1 MKNGNGARLAALL
14 LALALCLTACLP
26 AALAQEYAE
35 PSENEGWVENSD
47 RWQLNDSTNQVTYR
61 LPFKSDKGILI
72 NANAS
77 MTAPSIKVTGD
88 VEASGSGK
96 IVCAGLLFA
105 TGKVSSSGTITAG
118 SLSCNGISVV
128 DGSRIIVK
136 TSLTCTGTVT
146 VNGTLILP
154 ANFDIKSLQGRLSG
168 AGTIYVGTKAYNAGN
183 GELIE
188 GASIPLTDG
197 YDLSD
202 EGFTWDSA
210 TCTLTLT
217 SFTREYRSDIVGQY
231 GAGIGIMAQ
240 EKAVTLVLN
249 GTNTLTGLAEGE
261 NQVGI
266 HCSAKSLTLKGGG
279 SLNCEDSVA
288 ALRVLGGVIQLKD
301 CELRDGKKIYTAYD
315 GDGSPLGSYVAEPYD
330 DNDVDPDNPPA
341 PVTSFSL
348 RQNSYA
354 VTLYPNGGTVNS
366 GNVTAYDYG
375 KGVTL
380 PTDVTREGY
389 TFAGWYDNANFTGKA
404 VTAIGPTD
412 EGDKTYW
419 AKWNPIPGD
428 KPVFTEPSGPREV
441 TVRPG
446 DKATL
451 TASATNATTC
461 QWYVNRN
468 DGAGYV
474 PLSGATSMTYTT
486 SPVTLANDGYTY
498 YCEASNA
505 YGMGQSPI
513 FTLRV
518 AEAAVTPPQTGDS
531 SRTGLWLALLLLSL
545 GGLGAAGLAARR
557 RHGGAR

>member
-1 MKNGNGARLAALL
+1 MKNGNGVRLAALL

-26 AALAQEYAE
+26 AALAQEYAG
-35 PSENEGWVENSD
+35 PSEDEGWKDKSNEWWLASD
-47 RWQLNDSTNQVTYR
+47 SGEDPKHIAYE
-61 LPFKSDKGILI
+61 LPFKSYKGILI

-77 MTAPSIKVTGD
+77 MTAPSIEVTGN
-88 VEASGSGK
+88 VETSGSGK
-96 IVCAGLLFA
+96 IVCAGLLSA
-105 TGKVSSSGTITAG
+105 TGKVSSGGTITAG
-118 SLSCNGISVV
+118 SLQCNEISVT
-128 DGSRIIVK
+128 DGCRLIVK
-136 TSLTCTGTVT
+136 TSLECKGTVT
-146 VNGTLILP
+146 VNKGGTLILP
-154 ANFDIKSLQGRLSG
+154 AGFDISTLNLDKYAR
-168 AGTIYVGTKAYNAGN
+168 GTIYVGTKAYKADGTPVD
-183 GELIE
+183 
-188 GASIPLTDG
+188 GATIYLTDG
-197 YDLSD
+197 CDVSD
-202 EGFTWDSA
+202 TGFTWDSA

-217 SFTREYRSDIVGQY
+217 NFTREYHSDIVEM
-231 GAGIGIMAQ
+231 AGIVIIADG
-240 EKAVTLVLN
+240 KDVTLVLN
-249 GTNTLTGLAEGE
+249 GTNTLTGLAEGG

-266 HCSAKSLTLKGGG
+266 DCRVKSLTLKGGG
-279 SLNCEDSVA
+279 SLNCDASLA
-288 ALRVLGGVIQLKD
+288 ALRVLGGGIQLED
-301 CELRDGKKIYTAYD
+301 CVLRDGKKIYTAYD
-315 GDGSPLGSYVAEPYD
+315 GDGSPLGSYVVD
-330 DNDVDPDNPPA
+330 SNDA
-341 PVTSFSL
+341 PVASFSL

-389 TFAGWYDNANFTGKA
+389 AFAGWYDNEALTGNP
-404 VTAIGPTD
+404 VTAIGRTD

-419 AKWNPIPGD
+419 AKWNLIPGD
-428 KPVFTEPSGPREV
+428 LPVFTEPSGPREV

-474 PLSGATSMTYTT
+474 PLSGATAMTYTT

-518 AEAAVTPPQTGDS
+518 AEAAITPPQTGDS
-531 SRTGLWLALLLLSL
+531 SHTGLWLALLLLSL
-545 GGLGAAGLAARR
+545 GGLFAAGYAARR
-557 RHGGAR
+557 RYGR

>member
-26 AALAQEYAE
+26 AALAQEYAG
-35 PSENEGWVENSD
+35 PSEGDGWEAYDDWWGLQSEAGNIKK
-47 RWQLNDSTNQVTYR
+47 VTYT

-77 MTAPSIKVTGD
+77 MTAPSIEVTGN
-88 VEASGSGK
+88 VETSGSGE
-96 IVCAGLLFA
+96 IVCAGLLSA
-105 TGKVSSSGTITAG
+105 TGNVTSSGTITTG
-118 SLSCNGISVV
+118 SLRCSGISVS
-128 DGSRIIVK
+128 DGRTLIVK
-136 TSLTCTGTVT
+136 TSLECGGPVE

-154 ANFDIKSLQGRLSG
+154 AGFDIKSLQDRLSG

-202 EGFTWDSA
+202 EGFIWDSA

-217 SFTREYRSDIVGQY
+217 NFTRGYRSDIVER
-231 GAGIGIMAQ
+231 AGIVIMAQ

-249 GTNTLTGLAEGE
+249 GTNTLTGLDADEE
-261 NQVGI
+261 QTGI
-266 HCSAKSLTLKGGG
+266 DCSAKSLTLKGGG
-279 SLNCEDSVA
+279 SLNCEASLT
-288 ALRVLGGVIQLKD
+288 ALILRDGGIQLED
-301 CELRDGKKIYTAYD
+301 CVLRDGKKIYTVNKVN
-315 GDGSPLGSYVAEPYD
+315 GSPLVSYVAVPYD

-341 PVTSFSL
+341 HVASFSL

-354 VTLYPNGGTVNS
+354 VTLHPNGGTVNS

-389 TFAGWYDNANFTGKA
+389 AFAGWYDNEALTGSPVK
-404 VTAIGPTD
+404 AIGPTD
-412 EGDKTYW
+412 EGDKTFW

-451 TASATNATTC
+451 TASATNATVY

-474 PLSGATSMTYTT
+474 PLSGATAMTYTT

-518 AEAAVTPPQTGDS
+518 AEAAITPPQTGDS
-531 SRTGLWLALLLLSL
+531 SHTGLWLALLLLSL
-545 GGLGAAGLAARR
+545 GGLFAAGYAARR
-557 RHGGAR
+557 RYGR

>member
-35 PSENEGWVENSD
+35 PSEDEGWVDGTDS
-47 RWQLNDSTNQVTYR
+47 WKLNGDTNQVTYR

-77 MTAPSIKVTGD
+77 MTAPSIEVTGN
-88 VEASGSGK
+88 VSTSGDGK
-96 IVCAGLLFA
+96 IVCAGLLSA
-105 TGKVSSSGTITAG
+105 TGEVSSFGTITAG

-146 VNGTLILP
+146 VDGTLILP

-168 AGTIYVGTKAYNAGN
+168 AGTIYVGTKAYKADGTPVD
-183 GELIE
+183 
-188 GASIPLTDG
+188 GASIPLNDS

-202 EGFTWDSA
+202 EGFIWDSA

-217 SFTREYRSDIVGQY
+217 GFKRDYVSGNINM
-231 GAGIGIMAQ
+231 AGIVIDVPG
-240 EKAVTLVLN
+240 KAVTLVLN
-249 GTNTLTGLAEGE
+249 GTNTLTGLNAGYS
-261 NQVGI
+261 GI
-266 HCSAKSLTLKGGG
+266 VLQAAGLTLKGGG
-279 SLNCEDSVA
+279 SLNCEDSVP
-288 ALRVLGGVIQLKD
+288 ALEVLGGGIQLKD
-301 CELRDGKKIYTAYD
+301 CELRDGKKIYTAY
-315 GDGSPLGSYVAEPYD
+315 GDNGSPLGSYVAEPYD
-330 DNDVDPDNPPA
+330 DNDVDPAAPGVYPNPA
-341 PVTSFSL
+341 ASFSL

-354 VTLYPNGGTVNS
+354 VTLYPNGGKVNS
-366 GNVTAYDYG
+366 GNVTAYTYG
-375 KGVTL
+375 VGVTL

-389 TFAGWYDNANFTGKA
+389 AFAGWSDNEALTGNP

-412 EGDKTYW
+412 EGDKTFW

-474 PLSGATSMTYTT
+474 KLFGATAMTYTT

-531 SRTGLWLALLLLSL
+531 SRTGLWLALLLVSL
-545 GGLGAAGLAARR
+545 GGLFAAGYAARR

>member
-1 MKNGNGARLAALL
+1 M
-14 LALALCLTACLP
+14 
-26 AALAQEYAE
+26 
-35 PSENEGWVENSD
+35 
-47 RWQLNDSTNQVTYR
+47 
-61 LPFKSDKGILI
+61 
-72 NANAS
+72 
-77 MTAPSIKVTGD
+77 
-88 VEASGSGK
+88 
-96 IVCAGLLFA
+96 
-105 TGKVSSSGTITAG
+105 SSYGTITAG
-118 SLSCNGISVV
+118 SLSCNEISVLG
-128 DGSRIIVK
+128 GSTIIVK

-146 VNGTLILP
+146 VNKGGTLILP
-154 ANFDIKSLQGRLSG
+154 ANFDISTLKLDKY
-168 AGTIYVGTKAYNAGN
+168 ATGTIYVGTKAYKAN
-183 GELIE
+183 GTPVE
-188 GASIPLTDG
+188 GASIPLNDG

-202 EGFTWDSA
+202 EGFIWDSA

-217 SFTREYRSDIVGQY
+217 NFTREYHSDIVKT
-231 GAGIGIMAQ
+231 AGIVITAQ
-240 EKAVTLVLN
+240 EKDVTLVLN
-249 GTNTLTGLAEGE
+249 GTNKLTGLNG
-261 NQVGI
+261 NYGI
-266 HCSAKSLTLKGGG
+266 ACGVKSLTLKGGG
-279 SLNCEDSVA
+279 SLNCEASA
-288 ALRVLGGVIQLKD
+288 GALGLDIGVIQLKD
-301 CELRDGKKIYTAYD
+301 CKLRDGKIFTYP
-315 GDGSPLGSYVAEPYD
+315 GNIGSYVAEPYD
-330 DNDVDPDNPPA
+330 DDDVNPDDEKTYPVPA
-341 PVTSFSL
+341 TSFSL

-354 VTLYPNGGTVNS
+354 VTLYPNGGKVNS

-380 PTDVTREGY
+380 PTDVTRESY

-404 VTAIGPTD
+404 VTAIGPND

-428 KPVFTEPSGPREV
+428 RPVFTEPDGPREV

-446 DKATL
+446 EQATL

-468 DGAGYV
+468 DDAGYV
-474 PLSGATSMTYTT
+474 KLSGATSMTYTT

-498 YCEASNA
+498 YCEAINA
-505 YGMGQSPI
+505 YGTGQSPV

>member
-1 MKNGNGARLAALL
+1 
-14 LALALCLTACLP
+14 
-26 AALAQEYAE
+26 
-35 PSENEGWVENSD
+35 
-47 RWQLNDSTNQVTYR
+47 
-61 LPFKSDKGILI
+61 
-72 NANAS
+72 
-77 MTAPSIKVTGD
+77 MTAPSIEVTGN
-88 VEASGSGK
+88 VETSGSGE
-96 IVCAGLLFA
+96 IVCAGLLSA
-105 TGKVSSSGTITAG
+105 TGNVTSSGTITTG
-118 SLSCNGISVV
+118 SLRCSGISVV
-128 DGSRIIVK
+128 GGNRIIVK

-154 ANFDIKSLQGRLSG
+154 ANFDISTLQLDSD
-168 AGTIYVGTKAYNAGN
+168 ATGTIYVGTKAYNAGN

-202 EGFTWDSA
+202 EGFIWDSA

-217 SFTREYRSDIVGQY
+217 NFTRGYRSDIVER
-231 GAGIGIMAQ
+231 AGIMIMAQ

-249 GTNTLTGLAEGE
+249 GTNTLTGLDADEE
-261 NQVGI
+261 QTGI
-266 HCSAKSLTLKGGG
+266 DCSAKSLTLKGGG
-279 SLNCEDSVA
+279 SLNCEASLA
-288 ALRVLGGVIQLKD
+288 ALILRDGGIQLED
-301 CELRDGKKIYTAYD
+301 CVLRDGKIFT
-315 GDGSPLGSYVAEPYD
+315 SPDNSSSYVVD
-330 DNDVDPDNPPA
+330 SNDAHVA
-341 PVTSFSL
+341 SFSL

-354 VTLYPNGGTVNS
+354 VTLHPNGGTVNS

-389 TFAGWYDNANFTGKA
+389 AFAGWYDNEALTGSPVK
-404 VTAIGPTD
+404 AIGPTD
-412 EGDKTYW
+412 EGDKTFW

-461 QWYVNRN
+461 QWYVNRG
-468 DGAGYV
+468 DGADYV
-474 PLSGATSMTYTT
+474 PLSGATAMTYTT

-518 AEAAVTPPQTGDS
+518 AEAAITPPQTGDS
-531 SRTGLWLALLLLSL
+531 SHTGLWLALLLLSL
-545 GGLGAAGLAARR
+545 GGLFAAGYAARR
-557 RHGGAR
+557 RYGR

>member
-26 AALAQEYAE
+26 AALAQDYAG

-47 RWQLNDSTNQVTYR
+47 RWQLVGDTNQVTYR

-105 TGKVSSSGTITAG
+105 TGKVSSSGTIMAG

-128 DGSRIIVK
+128 GGSMIIVK
-136 TSLTCTGTVT
+136 TSLECGGPVE
-146 VNGTLILP
+146 VNGRLILP

-168 AGTIYVGTKAYNAGN
+168 AGTIYVGTKAYNADGTPVD
-183 GELIE
+183 GV
-188 GASIPLTDG
+188 SIYLTDG
-197 YDLSD
+197 CDVSD
-202 EGFTWDSA
+202 TGFTWDSA

-217 SFTREYRSDIVGQY
+217 SFTREYRSNIVGQY
-231 GAGIGIMAQ
+231 GAGIVIMAQ
-240 EKAVTLVLN
+240 EKDVTLVLN
-249 GTNTLTGLAEGE
+249 GTNTLTELAVGE

-279 SLNCEDSVA
+279 SLNCAGSVA
-288 ALRVLGGVIQLKD
+288 ALQVLGGGIQLKD
-301 CELRDGKKIYTAYD
+301 CVLRDGKKIYTAYD
-315 GDGSPLGSYVAEPYD
+315 GDGSPLGSYV
-330 DNDVDPDNPPA
+330 VDSNGA
-341 PVTSFSL
+341 PVASFSL

-389 TFAGWYDNANFTGKA
+389 AFVGWYDNEALTGSP

-468 DGAGYV
+468 DDAGYV
-474 PLSGATSMTYTT
+474 PLSGATAMTYTT

-505 YGMGQSPI
+505 YGTGQSPV

-545 GGLGAAGLAARR
+545 GSLCAAGLAARR
-557 RHGGAR
+557 RYGR

>member
-26 AALAQEYAE
+26 AALAQEYAG
-35 PSENEGWVENSD
+35 PSVEDGWKEYSD
-47 RWQLNDSTNQVTYR
+47 LWQLNGAEVTYT
-61 LPFKSDKGILI
+61 LPFKLDKGILI

-77 MTAPSIKVTGD
+77 MTAPSIEVTGN
-88 VEASGSGK
+88 VETSGSGK

-105 TGKVSSSGTITAG
+105 TGKVKSFGPITAG

-128 DGSRIIVK
+128 DGSTLIVK
-136 TSLTCTGTVT
+136 TSLECGGPVE
-146 VNGTLILP
+146 VNGRLILP
-154 ANFDIKSLQGRLSG
+154 AGFDIKSLQDRLTG

-188 GASIPLTDG
+188 GATIYLTDG
-197 YDLSD
+197 CDVSD
-202 EGFTWDSA
+202 TGFTWDSA

-217 SFTREYRSDIVGQY
+217 GFKRDYVSGNINM
-231 GAGIGIMAQ
+231 AGIAIDVPG
-240 EKAVTLVLN
+240 KAVTLVLS
-249 GTNTLTGLAEGE
+249 GTNTLTGLGADEE
-261 NQVGI
+261 QTGI
-266 HCSAKSLTLKGGG
+266 ACIGIACSAKSLTLKGGG
-279 SLNCEDSVA
+279 SLNCKGSVA
-288 ALRVLGGVIQLKD
+288 ALEVLGGGIQLKD
-301 CELRDGKKIYTAYD
+301 CVLRDGKKIYTAYD
-315 GDGSPLGSYVAEPYD
+315 GDGSPLGSYV
-330 DNDVDPDNPPA
+330 VDSNGA
-341 PVTSFSL
+341 PVASFSL

-375 KGVTL
+375 VGVTL

-389 TFAGWYDNANFTGKA
+389 TFAGWYDNEDLTGSPVKD
-404 VTAIGPTD
+404 IGPTD

-419 AKWNPIPGD
+419 AKWNLIPGD
-428 KPVFTEPSGPREV
+428 KPVFTEPDGPREV

-451 TASATNATTC
+451 TASATNATVY

-468 DGAGYV
+468 DDAGYV
-474 PLSGATSMTYTT
+474 PLSGATAMTYTT

-531 SRTGLWLALLLLSL
+531 SHTGLWLALALVSL
-545 GGLGAAGLAARR
+545 GGLCAAVYTARR
-557 RHGGAR
+557 RRGGAR

>member
-26 AALAQEYAE
+26 AALADEYAE
-35 PSENEGWVENSD
+35 PSREDGWNEYRD

-77 MTAPSIKVTGD
+77 MTAPSIEVTGN
-88 VEASGSGK
+88 VSTSSGGE
-96 IVCAGLLFA
+96 IVCAGLLSA
-105 TGKVSSSGTITAG
+105 TGKVSSGGTITAG
-118 SLSCNGISVV
+118 SLSCNEISVL
-128 DGSRIIVK
+128 GGRTLIVK
-136 TSLTCTGTVT
+136 TSLECDGPVE

-154 ANFDIKSLQGRLSG
+154 ANFDIKSLDQLTG
-168 AGTIYVGTKAYNAGN
+168 AGTIYVGTKAYKADGTPVD
-183 GELIE
+183 
-188 GASIPLTDG
+188 GATIYLTDG
-197 YDLSD
+197 CDVSD
-202 EGFTWDSA
+202 TGFTWDSA

-217 SFTREYRSDIVGQY
+217 SFTREYRSNIVGQY
-231 GAGIGIMAQ
+231 GAGIMIMAQ

-249 GTNTLTGLAEGE
+249 GTNTLTGLGADEE
-261 NQVGI
+261 QTGI
-266 HCSAKSLTLKGGG
+266 DCSAKSLTLKGGG
-279 SLNCEDSVA
+279 SLNCEASLA
-288 ALRVLGGVIQLKD
+288 ALILRDGGIQLED
-301 CELRDGKKIYTAYD
+301 CVLRDGKKIYTVNKVN
-315 GDGSPLGSYVAEPYD
+315 GSPLVSYVAD
-330 DNDVDPDNPPA
+330 SNDAPA
-341 PVTSFSL
+341 ASFSL

-375 KGVTL
+375 VGVTL

-389 TFAGWYDNANFTGKA
+389 TFAGWYDNEDLTGSPVKD
-404 VTAIGPTD
+404 IGPTD

-474 PLSGATSMTYTT
+474 PLSGATAMTYTT

-498 YCEASNA
+498 YCEATNT
-505 YGMGQSPI
+505 YGEARSPR

-518 AEAAVTPPQTGDS
+518 SEAAAATPPQTGDDS
-531 SRTGLWLALLLLSL
+531 HTGLWLALALVSL
-545 GGLGAAGLAARR
+545 GGLCAAVYTARR
-557 RHGGAR
+557 RRGGAR

>member
-1 MKNGNGARLAALL
+1 MKNGNGARLAALM
-14 LALALCLTACLP
+14 LALALCLTACLL
-26 AALAQEYAE
+26 AALAEDYAG
-35 PSENEGWVENSD
+35 PSEGDGWVKYSD
-47 RWQLNDSTNQVTYR
+47 RWELVGSTNQVAYR

-77 MTAPSIKVTGD
+77 ITAPSINVEGNVSTSGD
-88 VEASGSGK
+88 GE
-96 IVCAGLLFA
+96 IVCAGLLSA
-105 TGKVSSSGTITAG
+105 TGKVSSGGTITAG
-118 SLSCNGISVV
+118 SLQCNEISVTG
-128 DGSRIIVK
+128 DCRLIVK
-136 TSLTCTGTVT
+136 TSLECKGTVT
-146 VNGTLILP
+146 VNEGGTLILP
-154 ANFDIKSLQGRLSG
+154 AGFDIKSLQDRLSG
-168 AGTIYVGTKAYNAGN
+168 TGTIYVGTKAYKAN
-183 GELIE
+183 GTLIE
-188 GASIPLTDG
+188 GASIPLNDG

-202 EGFTWDSA
+202 EGFIWDSA

-217 SFTREYRSDIVGQY
+217 NFTREYRSDTVER
-231 GAGIGIMAQ
+231 AGIVIMADG
-240 EKAVTLVLN
+240 KDVTLVLN
-249 GTNTLTGLAEGE
+249 GTNTLTGLGADEEPPGSDCR
-261 NQVGI
+261 GI
-266 HCSAKSLTLKGGG
+266 DCSAKSLTLKGGG
-279 SLNCEDSVA
+279 SLNCEGSLA
-288 ALRVLGGVIQLKD
+288 ALVLYGGGIQLED
-301 CELRDGKKIYTAYD
+301 CVLRDGKIFT
-315 GDGSPLGSYVAEPYD
+315 SPDNSGSYVAD
-330 DNDVDPDNPPA
+330 SNNRPA
-341 PVTSFSL
+341 TSFSL

-366 GNVTAYDYG
+366 GNVIAYDYG
-375 KGVTL
+375 VGVTL

-389 TFAGWYDNANFTGKA
+389 AFVGWYDNEALTGSP

-412 EGDKTYW
+412 EGDKTFW
-419 AKWNPIPGD
+419 AKWNPIPSD
-428 KPVFTEPSGPREV
+428 KPVFTELSGPREV

-451 TASATNATTC
+451 TASATNATVY

-474 PLSGATSMTYTT
+474 PLSGATAMTYTT

-531 SRTGLWLALLLLSL
+531 SHTGLWLALLLVSL
-545 GGLGAAGLAARR
+545 CGLFAAGCAARR

>member
-26 AALAQEYAE
+26 AALAQEYAG
-35 PSENEGWVENSD
+35 PSEGDGWEKNGG
-47 RWQLNDSTNQVTYR
+47 RWELVGSTNQVTYT

-72 NANAS
+72 NKNAS
-77 MTAPSIKVTGD
+77 MTAPSIEVTGD
-88 VEASGSGK
+88 VSTSGGGE
-96 IVCAGLLFA
+96 IVCAGLLSA
-105 TGKVSSSGTITAG
+105 TGKVSSGGTITAG
-118 SLSCNGISVV
+118 SLQCNEISVTG
-128 DGSRIIVK
+128 GSMIIVK

-146 VNGTLILP
+146 VNEGGTLILP
-154 ANFDIKSLQGRLSG
+154 VNFDISTLKLDQSATG
-168 AGTIYVGTKAYNAGN
+168 AIYVGTKAYNAN
-183 GELIE
+183 GTPRD
-188 GASIPLTDG
+188 GVSIYLTDG
-197 YDLSD
+197 CDVSD
-202 EGFTWDSA
+202 TGFTWDSA

-217 SFTREYRSDIVGQY
+217 NFTREYRSDIVER
-231 GAGIGIMAQ
+231 AGIVIMADG
-240 EKAVTLVLN
+240 KDVTLVLN
-249 GTNTLTGLAEGE
+249 GTNTLTGLGADEE
-261 NQVGI
+261 PTEIACSGI
-266 HCSAKSLTLKGGG
+266 DCSAKSLTLKGGG
-279 SLNCEDSVA
+279 SLNCEGLLA
-288 ALRVLGGVIQLKD
+288 ALVLYGGGIQLED
-301 CELRDGKKIYTAYD
+301 CVLRDGKIFT
-315 GDGSPLGSYVAEPYD
+315 SPDNSGSYVAD
-330 DNDVDPDNPPA
+330 SNNR

-366 GNVTAYDYG
+366 GNVIAYDYG
-375 KGVTL
+375 KGATL
-380 PTDVTREGY
+380 PTAADVTREGY
-389 TFAGWYDNANFTGKA
+389 AFVGWYDNEALTGSP

-412 EGDKTYW
+412 EGDKTFW

-468 DGAGYV
+468 DDAGYV
-474 PLSGATSMTYTT
+474 PLSGATAMTYTT

-531 SRTGLWLALLLLSL
+531 SHTGLWLALLLVSL
-545 GGLGAAGLAARR
+545 CGLFAAGCAARR